1 MEERSQRLGENGLL
15 DWLALKLIPGVGS
28 VTYARLLAAFGEPG
42 AALGAP
48 LAAFKAIPRLRPAV
62 ARAVHRRAW
71 ERDPEAELRNLERLG
86 AHMITLR
93 SPEYPPLLA
102 AIYAPPPVL
111 FVRGGLGPCA
121 EGGVAVVGSRRM
133 SHYGRRL
140 AGELGHDLAQG
151 GVSLV
156 SGLARGV
163 DAAAHQGSL
172 EAGGHTVGVLG
183 CGLDV
188 AYPREHRGLIEKM
201 AAQGAVISE
210 FPLGTQPAPAHFPVR
225 NRVISGLAR
234 AVVVVEAG
242 LKSGSL
248 ITARHALEQGRDV
261 WAVPGPVGAPQSAGC
276 NQLIKEGARLLSS
289 SHDLLEPGALPPG
302 PGPTNPRPEEPGEL
316 SPAEAELLAHLGPE
330 PRHIDEIARASGL
343 DPGALSTLL
352 LNLVLA
358 ERVVELPGKNYVLN
372 L

>member
-1 MEERSQRLGENGLL
+1 MGDQSQRQGRGELV
-15 DWLALKLIPGVGS
+15 DWLGLKLIPGVGS
-28 VTYARLLAAFGEPG
+28 VTYARLLAAFGSPG

-48 LAAFKAIPRLRPAV
+48 LKALEAIPRLRPEV

-71 ERDPEAELRNLERLG
+71 SADPEAELKALERLG
-86 AHMITLR
+86 GRVITLG

-102 AIYAPPPVL
+102 GIHAPPPLL
-111 FVRGGLGPCA
+111 FVRGSLAGCA
-121 EGGVAVVGSRRM
+121 NGGVAVVGSRSM
-133 SHYGRRL
+133 SPYGRRL
-140 AGELGHDLAQG
+140 AFELGRDLARDG
-151 GVSLV
+151 KSLI

-163 DAAAHQGSL
+163 DAVAHTGAL

-201 AAQGAVISE
+201 AAAGAVISE

-225 NRVISGLAR
+225 NRVISGLAQ

-242 LKSGSL
+242 IKSGSL
-248 ITARHALEQGRDV
+248 ITARHALEQGREV
-261 WAVPGPVGAPQSAGC
+261 WAVPGPVGAPMSAGC

-289 SHDLLEPGALPPG
+289 PRDLLEPGALPPG
-302 PGPTNPRPEEPGEL
+302 PGPATPRPEDPGEL
-316 SPAEAELLAHLGPE
+316 NPAEAELLKHLGPE
-330 PRHIDEIARASGL
+330 PQHIDVIARASGL
-343 DPGALSTLL
+343 DHGALSTLL

-358 ERVVELPGKNYVLN
+358 ERVVELPGKHYVLN